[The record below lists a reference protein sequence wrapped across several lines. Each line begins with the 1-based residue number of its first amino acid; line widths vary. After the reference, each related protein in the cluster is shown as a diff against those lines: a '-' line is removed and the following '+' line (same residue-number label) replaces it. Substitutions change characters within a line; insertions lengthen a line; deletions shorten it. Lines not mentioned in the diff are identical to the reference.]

1 MIDSILAVLI
11 WALVPFAW
19 VSTAVLVYAARQ
31 RPRIGALTERSVIAL
46 IIAAFLTSIALIV
59 LNTESGYVILSA
71 ELARSVF
78 RVTVLLLGTV
88 PFAWCLLWLTGRLG
102 G

>member
-1 MIDSILAVLI
+1 MTDTVLAVLI

-19 VSTAVLVYAARQ
+19 VSTSVLVYAARQ

-59 LNTESGYVILSA
+59 LNTQSGYAFLSPD
-71 ELARSVF
+71 LARSVF
-78 RVTVLLLGTV
+78 RVTVLLLGAV
-88 PFAWCLLWLTGRLG
+88 PFVWVVLWLTGRLG